1 MKRGAEVI
9 RTEWHDTVLCVTI
22 DRPERRN
29 ALDADA
35 LEGLIVATTEA
46 TSGGA
51 RVLVLT
57 GAEGHFCAGADLSGV
72 EDPAFVQR
80 LNEVLEGLRSAAFPT
95 IAAVNGAALGA
106 GTQLAVACDLRVAT
120 PTATFGIPAARL
132 GLMVDG
138 WTVQRL
144 VSMAGQGTARAML
157 LAAET
162 FSGADAHRTG
172 FVQRLGDLPDALE
185 WAAAVAELAPLT
197 IAGHKIGCN
206 EAESLVATSDTYRA
220 AWSEAWASRDLAE
233 GLRAF
238 SERRPPNFAGE

>member
-1 MKRGAEVI
+1 MI
-9 RTEWHDTVLCVTI
+9 RTEWHDRVLCVTI

-35 LEGLIVATTEA
+35 LEGLIAATTTA
-46 TSGGA
+46 TTGDA

-80 LNEVLEGLRSAAFPT
+80 LNEVLEGLRSARFPT
-95 IAAVNGAALGA
+95 IAAVDGAALGA

-162 FSGADAHRTG
+162 FPGADAHRTG
-172 FVQRLGDLPDALE
+172 FVQRLGGLDDALE
-185 WAAAVAELAPLT
+185 WAGAIAQLAPLT

-206 EAESLVATSDTYRA
+206 EAENLVAASDTYRA
-220 AWSEAWASRDLAE
+220 AWAEAWASADLAE
-233 GLRAF
+233 GLAAF
-238 SERRPPNFAGE
+238 SERRGPRFAGE